1 MKSKSPVALHEPSEL
16 CLKDKTSECC
26 TFKKKKNKKSYTSFY
41 SKVCFVV
48 FFLPCIEFFSDEKL
62 FAIMESICA
71 LVDSIPEHELIALSC
86 GDELLLKRAQRCVS
100 FVCSFG
106 IIHGVLIKCLYDHN
120 HLLLSCR
127 KRILATGGDCLFR
140 MQQPDSTVISEPSF
154 KETSFSSN
162 GVSSNCSVPVD
173 SKKPPQHRRSSVISV
188 DYDSDH
194 SDSVIDIKPL
204 DNKDSRAI
212 GVETDSICDSPSAH
226 RFTKPSFN
234 ISEKSS
240 IDLDGSDLFFSP
252 KDSESGAQKKSNN
265 TPTFVAAEDE
275 EMDDFY
281 NDDFDIDDF
290 NDSDIPDYFDEPQTS
305 SAVTTAVKEGGPS
318 KSSWEKKPTT
328 PTSAPK
334 PSTICSPGKSFC
346 TH

>member
-26 TFKKKKNKKSYTSFY
+26 TFKKKKKKNPILHFIQKYVLLF
-41 SKVCFVV
+41 

-265 TPTFVAAEDE
+265 TPAFVAAEDE